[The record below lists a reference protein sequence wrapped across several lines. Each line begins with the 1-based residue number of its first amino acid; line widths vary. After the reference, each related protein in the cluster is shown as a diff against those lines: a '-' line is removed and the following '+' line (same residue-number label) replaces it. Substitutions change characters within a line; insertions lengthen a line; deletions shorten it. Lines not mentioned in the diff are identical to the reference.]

1 MTVPAAAVVLLAGG
15 CSDGG
20 GPETS
25 AATLAGGQPTVAP
38 ESDGSGPRADEALAA
53 LAKRGAAANFTARYS
68 LDSSE
73 GPDATVQVFKR
84 GSRYRVDITQDGI
97 TAQLIRTAKGLVS
110 CQRRGVAAD
119 CFLVAAPGEQL
130 PALLDPG
137 LQRIFTTG
145 LELLAADHES
155 VQVRRAE
162 PLPSSTGPAASCFAV
177 SGEGID
183 DGEYC
188 LLDSGIPA
196 RASFAAATL
205 ELLGTGEPPPADAFV
220 PPAKPTPLPD

>member
-1 MTVPAAAVVLLAGG
+1 MV
-15 CSDGG
+15 S
-20 GPETS
+20 
-25 AATLAGGQPTVAP
+25 P
-38 ESDGSGPRADEALAA
+38 ESEGSGPPADEALAA
-53 LAKRGAAANFTARYS
+53 LAERGAAADFTARYA
-68 LDSSE
+68 LDSTD

-84 GSRYRVDITQDGI
+84 DSRYRVDITQHGI
-97 TAQLIRTAKGLVS
+97 TAQLMTTAKGLVS

-119 CFLVAAPGEQL
+119 CFLVAGPGERL

-155 VQVRRAE
+155 VHVRRAE
-162 PLPSSTGPAASCFAV
+162 PLPSSSTGPAASCFAV

-188 LLDSGIPA
+188 LLGSGIPA
-196 RASFAAATL
+196 RAVFSAATL
-205 ELLGTGEPPPADAFV
+205 ELLATGAAPSWEAFHPPV
-220 PPAKPTPLPD
+220 KPTPLPN